1 MGDARLLGSVLG
13 SALLLMAPSAPRLG
27 LGPVRNGDRDTS
39 DSLVSTCS
47 PWFGR
52 LGSRSR
58 RPDCSIGRPLG
69 GKPSMG
75 AETGLMYWKG
85 NRKAKLLG
93 IFSKW
98 WMLDGLLFSRCVRSP
113 GLRVLLLLSMNVL
126 IPESVL
132 EEGTVT
138 A

>member
-1 MGDARLLGSVLG
+1 MEGVGEMGDALLLGSVLG
-13 SALLLMAPSAPRLG
+13 SMLLLIPPRVPRLG
-27 LGPVRNGDRDTS
+27 LWPVRKGDRDTS

-52 LGSRSR
+52 LGSRR
-58 RPDCSIGRPLG
+58 RRADCSIGRPLG

-85 NRKAKLLG
+85 RRKAKLLG

-98 WMLDGLLFSRCVRSP
+98 
-113 GLRVLLLLSMNVL
+113 
-126 IPESVL
+126 
-132 EEGTVT
+132 
-138 A
+138 